1 MGDPGEEGLRMTGD
15 LNAFVDWVKGRP
27 TRSVT
32 IEINGGYIGRQGVRI
47 WAYDYALG
55 AGQHVTDVS
64 EIDLEAVKERQERD
78 EYERL
83 RRKYENASTEA
94 AAEAQQA
101 R

>member
-1 MGDPGEEGLRMTGD
+1 MTGD
-15 LNAFVDWVKGRP
+15 LNAFVDWVNGSP
-27 TRSVT
+27 TRLVT

-55 AGQHVTDVS
+55 VGQHVTDVR
-64 EIDLEAVKERQERD
+64 EIDLETVKERQERD

-94 AAEAQQA
+94 AVEAVGASQT
-101 R
+101 